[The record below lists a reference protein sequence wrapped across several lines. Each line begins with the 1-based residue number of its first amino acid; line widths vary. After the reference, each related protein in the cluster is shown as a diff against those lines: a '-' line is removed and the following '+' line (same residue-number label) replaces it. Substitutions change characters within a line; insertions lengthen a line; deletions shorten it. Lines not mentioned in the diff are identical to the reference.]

1 MPRWPIAMNPSIAQ
15 PASSLLGNAAGMLY
29 VTVPQLLAVAL
40 MVGGI
45 GILLWAVRRGNESPT
60 RSAKPGR
67 RSPELDEVMAD
78 ARELADLLADRMD
91 RQAQRLER
99 LIEEADEKIR
109 RLERQQAH
117 AGASHQRV
125 DSDPLNQQ
133 VYDLADEGHPPV
145 EIARRLQQ
153 HTGKV
158 ELILALRR
166 R

>member
-1 MPRWPIAMNPSIAQ
+1 MSHVVPQLAPTF
-15 PASSLLGNAAGMLY
+15 LGDAAGMLY

-45 GILLWAVRRGNESPT
+45 GILLWAARRGSEPPAT
-60 RSAKPGR
+60 AQKPGR
-67 RSPELDEVMAD
+67 RSPELDEVMSD

-109 RLERQQAH
+109 RLERMQTQGVGTPQYRAE
-117 AGASHQRV
+117 A
-125 DSDPLNQQ
+125 DPMNQQ